1 MKEAKQFILES
12 LQDRRRSKT
21 DLQISGMEQGYSAPV
36 IHNALVD
43 LLVNEQIEKNL
54 NTMMFSKKR

>member
-1 MKEAKQFILES
+1 